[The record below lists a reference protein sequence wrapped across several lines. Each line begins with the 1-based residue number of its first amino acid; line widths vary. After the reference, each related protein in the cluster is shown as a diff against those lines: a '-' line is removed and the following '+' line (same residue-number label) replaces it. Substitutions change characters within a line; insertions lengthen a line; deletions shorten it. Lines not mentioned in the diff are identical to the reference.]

1 MRPVSR
7 PPSPRKPQTRAE
19 ASPSP
24 SPSVYSFNKD
34 PEEGLVDWTN
44 VEADLSGEF
53 EDRFGDA
60 RDREMVPG
68 ANEKVLVS
76 VRVRPPGLEKDGQAW
91 VMCVA
96 THNATVMSA
105 STDVG

>member
-1 MRPVSR
+1 MSR
-7 PPSPRKPQTRAE
+7 PPSPRKPQARLD

-34 PEEGLVDWTN
+34 PEEGLVDWKN

-53 EDRFGDA
+53 EDRLGDA
-60 RDREMVPG
+60 QGRDGIDFG

-76 VRVRPPGLEKDGQAW
+76 VRVKPAGPEKDGQAW
-91 VMCVA
+91 VACV
-96 THNATVMSA
+96 SK
-105 STDVG
+105 